1 MIRWPEVREVEKT
14 SASSGEAEVAEDDA
28 PAASLGEGELQAVSR
43 TSVGNRAQQ
52 INAEFHVVGIP

>member
-28 PAASLGEGELQAVSR
+28 
-43 TSVGNRAQQ
+43 TSVAKQ
-52 INAEFHVVGIP
+52 IAKFASVAISSRSPKQPPN